1 MEGNVAPPSLRWSK
15 KWNCG
20 YPSVASKN
28 GFEVMIEPGDLI
40 KRGVVGNV
48 SLCFDMQIDRAASR
62 RIYIFGELGRNY
74 GEGVADLTAI
84 TSAI

>member
-1 MEGNVAPPSLRWSK
+1 MPKQFGTDDVSEYSCRILHTVVSQSKLQGSTHGWQCGASFSALSK

-48 SLCFDMQIDRAASR
+48 SLLRHA
-62 RIYIFGELGRNY
+62 N
-74 GEGVADLTAI
+74 
-84 TSAI
+84 